1 MQSRT
6 VTERFKTAPW
16 AVEAVFSEERG
27 LFQFH
32 GKCERP
38 HEIYVRGLPDKLL
51 VSLGREAQT
60 PVVGSMLVRCRKCA
74 PCLEH
79 RSTLWAARA
88 CTEVSL
94 APGRTWFGTL
104 TLRPEAQFQ
113 ATVRARVA
121 CRQRQVDWD
130 ALDEGERFSE
140 IHGHIVRDLQMWLKR
155 VRSRSEARIRYLL
168 VVEAHKSGLPHYHCL
183 IHEHVGTVTNRV
195 LTASWP
201 LGFTKFKLVPRD
213 DPAQA
218 FYVCKYLSKS
228 ALGRVLASARYGTA
242 DLQPLTRAVEAP
254 PATERRNESDERE
267 GAEPRATHPTRASEA
282 SASEE

>member
-94 APGRTWFGTL
+94 APSVTILVTDRPTP
-104 TLRPEAQFQ
+104 RPEQDPAEQL
-113 ATVRARVA
+113 ARLVPLPGGPFCVSKRGA
-121 CRQRQVDWD
+121 EHRQ
-130 ALDEGERFSE
+130 
-140 IHGHIVRDLQMWLKR
+140 
-155 VRSRSEARIRYLL
+155 ARIPLR
-168 VVEAHKSGLPHYHCL
+168 EAQ
-183 IHEHVGTVTNRV
+183 T
-195 LTASWP
+195 
-201 LGFTKFKLVPRD
+201 
-213 DPAQA
+213 
-218 FYVCKYLSKS
+218 
-228 ALGRVLASARYGTA
+228 
-242 DLQPLTRAVEAP
+242 
-254 PATERRNESDERE
+254 
-267 GAEPRATHPTRASEA
+267 
-282 SASEE
+282 